1 METAIRNI
9 FMRWLHREGAMRSNV
24 QVSVSSAAN
33 WKPPQIDSI
42 HKLNVAIFQSNN
54 FALVGFG
61 LIIRNNK
68 GEVLAASCDRV
79 EKSLNP
85 PCTAAFVMRK
95 ALLFCQSTSFSQ
107 VEVECNFAKLVTFI
121 NSDRI
126 CSLEAAWISEDIS
139 LISDSLDFISF
150 ISIHLRCN
158 HSALA
163 LASAAKEKEEAIVWL
178 EECPSFLFPIVQSY
192 LH

>member
-1 METAIRNI
+1 M
-9 FMRWLHREGAMRSNV
+9 
-24 QVSVSSAAN
+24 QVNVSSATT
-33 WKPPQIDSI
+33 WKPPQTDSI
-42 HKLNVAIFQSNN
+42 HKLNMAIFQSKK
-54 FALVGFG
+54 FTSVGFG

-68 GEVLAASCDRV
+68 GEVLATSCDQV

-85 PCTAAFVMRK
+85 LCTAAFVIRK
-95 ALLFCQSTSFSQ
+95 ALLFYQSTSFSK
-107 VEVECNFAKLVTFI
+107 VEVECNFAELVDFLNT
-121 NSDRI
+121 DRI
-126 CSLEAAWISEDIS
+126 CSLEAAWILEDIS

-158 HSALA
+158 HAALA

-178 EECPSFLFPIVQSY
+178 EECSSFLFPIVQSY